1 MNSRIHVV
9 VGIIFD
15 ANKDKVLISKRTKKQ
30 HLGGY
35 WEFPGGKIKS
45 NEKPFLALK
54 RELGEELG
62 IDVKDAVSLVQ
73 INHDYT
79 DRRVCLDVWVVQKY
93 IGELVSQ
100 EGQEIKWLRKNNLYN
115 QKFLEANKYIIKILC
130 LPEIYGISDNYYNN
144 FSEVF
149 SQAKNYFSSGLK
161 IFQLRLKL
169 EKNNDFLEGIKQ
181 LSVEAKKS
189 DTRLILNGKASDID
203 YFPVDGIH
211 LKSKELFKYTHR
223 PISEDYILGASCHNK
238 SEIYHAVKLN
248 IDYIFISPV
257 LSTTS
262 HPISN
267 PIGWDNFKELSKL
280 AKFPVYALGGL
291 SANHL
296 EMAKRNGAHGIAM
309 ISSLKDLFS

>member
-1 MNSRIHVV
+1 M
-9 VGIIFD
+9 
-15 ANKDKVLISKRTKKQ
+15 
-30 HLGGY
+30 
-35 WEFPGGKIKS
+35 
-45 NEKPFLALK
+45 
-54 RELGEELG
+54 
-62 IDVKDAVSLVQ
+62 
-73 INHDYT
+73 
-79 DRRVCLDVWVVQKY
+79 
-93 IGELVSQ
+93 
-100 EGQEIKWLRKNNLYN
+100 
-115 QKFLEANKYIIKILC
+115 
-130 LPEIYGISDNYYNN
+130 
-144 FSEVF
+144 
-149 SQAKNYFSSGLK
+149 
-161 IFQLRLKL
+161 RLKL
-169 EKNNDFLEGIKQ
+169 EKNNEFLEGVKQ
-181 LSVEAKKS
+181 LSVEAKKN

-262 HPISN
+262 HPICN